1 MSLLFESIRIENGI
15 IHHLE
20 LHQQRIEKS
29 LIKLGSTN
37 SIDLKQFTSTL
48 DIPENGIHKLRI
60 SYDLER
66 IQNHQIT
73 PYIIRSIQTVEL
85 IKCKELE
92 YDMKFEN
99 RNLINQLS
107 QQSNADEI
115 IIVKNGRI
123 TDASISNILFQSKG
137 KWYTSDTPLLNGTTR
152 AHLIDTGKISSIPIT
167 VDDLKHFDQF
177 CFVNALNPFD
187 KTVKHP
193 IDLVLNN

>member
-20 LHQQRIEKS
+20 LHQQRIESS
-29 LIKLGSTN
+29 LLRLEGSR
-37 SIDLKQFTSTL
+37 SIDLKDFTSTIA
-48 DIPENGIHKLRI
+48 IPQKGIHKLRI
-60 SYDLER
+60 SYNLDD

-73 PYIIRSIQTVEL
+73 PYIIRSIKTVEL
-85 IKCKELE
+85 MICDELE
-92 YDMKFEN
+92 YDIKFED
-99 RNLINQLS
+99 RSLINQLS

-123 TDASISNILFQSKG
+123 TDASISNILFSSNGQ
-137 KWYTSDTPLLNGTTR
+137 WFTPDTPLLNGIART
-152 AHLIDTGKISSIPIT
+152 HLIDTGKISSIPIT
-167 VDDLKHFDQF
+167 VDDLKFFDQF